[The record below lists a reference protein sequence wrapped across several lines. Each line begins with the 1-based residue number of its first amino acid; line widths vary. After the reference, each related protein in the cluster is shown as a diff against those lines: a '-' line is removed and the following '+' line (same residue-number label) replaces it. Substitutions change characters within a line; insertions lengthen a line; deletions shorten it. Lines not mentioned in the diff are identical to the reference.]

1 MADDHDVMQLRARVL
16 ELEGKID
23 FLYRHLQLEYVK
35 EGSEIEKKVAEALKK
50 GNMLEAINIYRNYSQ
65 VDLATAKQAVE
76 EIMRKSG

>member
-1 MADDHDVMQLRARVL
+1 MVDDHDVMHLRARVL
-16 ELEGKID
+16 EIEGKID

-35 EGSEIEKKVAEALKK
+35 EGSEIEKKVAESIKK
-50 GNMLEAINIYRNYSQ
+50 GNMLEAINIYRNYSK